1 MCVYFI
7 IFFFGE
13 MFSLFNIYIYFYI
26 LYMYKINFIF
36 LQVFLSA
43 LDINDY
49 SSLGV
54 PLTPLFADSSDF
66 SLVGVI

>member
-1 MCVYFI
+1 
-7 IFFFGE
+7 
-13 MFSLFNIYIYFYI
+13 
-26 LYMYKINFIF
+26 MYKIKFIF